1 VAPDYTLH
9 PQSLVMETLWVAK
22 WFERLLKK
30 QTELVAQAARKG
42 KDTSIF
48 IADRSPV
55 SPSCMCL
62 RACVWG
68 R

>member
-1 VAPDYTLH
+1 
-9 PQSLVMETLWVAK
+9 METLWVAK

-55 SPSCMCL
+55 RDDCL
-62 RACVWG
+62 SVCVCVWVG